1 MLDRWTVLAWANFGL
16 AVAAGLKFI
25 PILVSLTQGLE
36 LTPEQTAAGLAD
48 ERAWALDLIS
58 DTPYLLIVWL
68 LIAAWLRRQ
77 TGSPKIAPWRITESA
92 ADEPS

>member
-36 LTPEQTAAGLAD
+36 LTPEQAAAGLAD

-77 TGSPKIAPWRITESA
+77 TGSPKIVPWRITEPA